1 MTDFSKIGKSNR
13 SRGAAYERKIA
24 HKLTAGLKVDFKRS
38 PRSGALLRQG
48 AFNGTFLGGD
58 LSSEKDFLFSI
69 ECKNCRDINIE
80 SVIKNPNTAPLV
92 KYWCQCIYDAKAA
105 STPEKVKLPLMLFN
119 LKSVREDYA
128 CLSHDG
134 VTYLRSWCT
143 SPLPLHIFIPSIKG
157 PVKIDID
164 NKIVEMVDIPP
175 MNIMLMDF
183 FIKDLMIESVFK
195 G

>member
-13 SRGAAYERKIA
+13 SRGASYERKIA
-24 HKLTAGLKVDFKRS
+24 HILTAALGVQFKRS

-69 ECKNCRDINIE
+69 ECKNCKDITFE
-80 SVIKNPNTAPLV
+80 SVIKNPHTAPLV
-92 KYWCQCIYDAKAA
+92 KYWCQCIYDANAA
-105 STPEKVKLPLMLFN
+105 STAEKVKLPLMFFN
-119 LKSVREDYA
+119 LKSVREDFA

-134 VTYLRSWCT
+134 VTYLKNWVN
-143 SPLPLHIFIPSIKG
+143 PLPTHIYIPPIAG

-164 NKIVEMVDIPP
+164 NKTVEMTNIHP
-175 MNIMLMDF
+175 MFIMVMDVF
-183 FIKDLMIESVFK
+183 TKNLVIESVFK
-195 G
+195 